1 MNPAL
6 IAAMNFALN
15 SKKAKSDDKKYIEQ
29 ALKKIDNW
37 YKTADKDDLKIGY
50 VDDKD
55 IEDLIYILYNK
66 YNIKFDLKTGKWK
79 KRK

>member
-1 MNPAL
+1 MNPSL

-15 SKKAKSDDKKYIEQ
+15 SKKAKPEDKTYLKNAISLIE
-29 ALKKIDNW
+29 KW

-50 VDDKD
+50 VNDTK

-66 YNIKFDLKTGKWK
+66 YDIRFDLNTGKWK